1 MGGAST
7 GAKAAA
13 ASSVQVSGG
22 SPGASRESAAAPT
35 ALPRLELR
43 IERLQLTFR
52 FTLAFHAREVR
63 FEISQADAGF
73 ERIFPETFSF
83 HAARHDPTELFLQL
97 DDLLT
102 KTRLLGPRASAR
114 DVRNLMTRML
124 SAAPRYLD
132 GLCRHLEESDRLGAE
147 ARVRFHQD
155 VALLSQILLRFIET
169 HELDGGR
176 PLRVAAFSLRRRI
189 YESLRVLLEERV
201 SPDYLEAYIAGQVQV
216 VDPGDDPTESGFFQV
231 LETGDRE
238 ATDRLILR
246 MAERAFYLWLEGVC
260 LDEENQAF
268 EKEDSPF
275 EDREREVLHA
285 ITVARST
292 RVERRVDLV
301 PFLRRS
307 DRNCQRIL
315 GKLERWFLRVYD
327 IQHSSAIINHQASL
341 SDGKQ
346 ASDRNLTWHKPKI
359 HTGVLAILLLPFV
372 GAAFSYDRAPHLFDL
387 LCSAEVFA
395 VNAAALW
402 FLLYRF
408 CWRRDLSF
416 FHASVPR
423 IGAGIIVG
431 YLPVFLIDEVWDLAS
446 RPNAA
451 LDSVVFLLGLVTLL
465 YVYVEI
471 ARRIPDT
478 TIAFARAR
486 SIFLLGVVEA
496 FGVGVVMTSLVGPFM
511 VARNWS
517 PPSGEVE
524 IEVLR
529 ESMPAMIGQLP
540 HIVGVAPLYVFP
552 SALLLMT
559 FLSFFIGIFLQL
571 MWEELPITEPL

>member
-1 MGGAST
+1 MA
-7 GAKAAA
+7 
-13 ASSVQVSGG
+13 
-22 SPGASRESAAAPT
+22 SAADTAEQSRGDALAVRGGGGE

-43 IERLQLTFR
+43 VERLQLTFR

-63 FEISQADAGF
+63 FEVAHTGPDGEGEF
-73 ERIFPETFSF
+73 ERLFPETFSF
-83 HAARHDPTELFLQL
+83 HASRHDPTELFLQL

-102 KTRLLGPRASAR
+102 KSRLLGGRASPR
-114 DVRNLMTRML
+114 DQRNLMTRML
-124 SAAPRYLD
+124 AEAPRYLD
-132 GLCRHLEESDRLGAE
+132 GLVDHLEQDDRLRAD
-147 ARVRFHQD
+147 ARLRFHQD

-169 HELDGGR
+169 HDLDGGR
-176 PLRVAAFSLRRRI
+176 PIRVAGFDLRRRI
-189 YESLRVLLEERV
+189 YRSLRILVEERV
-201 SPDYLEAYIAGQVQV
+201 EPDYLAAYLAGDVQL

-231 LETGDRE
+231 LEGGDVPAQNRM
-238 ATDRLILR
+238 ILR

-275 EDREREVLHA
+275 GTREEEVLA
-285 ITVARST
+285 SILEPGADRIERSS
-292 RVERRVDLV
+292 DLS
-301 PFLRRS
+301 PFLRRPGS
-307 DRNCQRIL
+307 NGRRLL

-327 IQHSSAIINHQASL
+327 IRHSSAIINHVAGLDAAKVSN
-341 SDGKQ
+341 G
-346 ASDRNLTWHKPKI
+346 ADRSLTWHTPKI
-359 HTGVLAILLLPFV
+359 HLSVLLGLLLPYV
-372 GAAFSYDRAPHLFDL
+372 GAAFAYDRAPRLFDVA
-387 LCSAEVFA
+387 CAAEVVF
-395 VNAAALW
+395 VYAAAIW

-408 CWRRDLSF
+408 CWKRDLSF

-446 RPNAA
+446 RAQVA
-451 LDSVVFLLGLVTLL
+451 LDSVVLLLALVTLL
-465 YVYVEI
+465 YIYVEV

-478 TIAFARAR
+478 AVAFARAR

-496 FGVGVVMTSLVGPFM
+496 FGVGVVMTSLIGPFM
-511 VARNWS
+511 ASRNWS
-517 PPSGEVE
+517 PAAGE
-524 IEVLR
+524 IEVAALR
-529 ESMPAMIGQLP
+529 ETMPPMIGKLP
-540 HIVGVAPLYVFP
+540 HIVGFEGMYVFP